1 MGSEE
6 DINKLISYLKSGDY
20 SEIEKEL
27 KEEWEKDF
35 HRIYNTTQKEVTLR
49 KIQKSIRKEKRGRM
63 FRRIHTVSRYA
74 AVFVGIVVVSV
85 WVYKYQLQPTI
96 PLDKITIE
104 QNDGTILIIEDN
116 DTSKPL
122 LSSDLKRDLI
132 APGDRTKASDVE
144 YNTLRI
150 PNGKK
155 LHLQL
160 SDSTIVILNSGSH
173 FKFPVEFVP
182 NEKRQVYLDG
192 EAYFKVT
199 HNPRNPFVV
208 RGNSTETEVLGTEF
222 NVSTYSDQ
230 ETENIVLVEGKVK
243 VYDTQGNAPLELDP
257 GQLASLVKNSSTIQ
271 KSDVDVFNYVAWTY
285 GILVF
290 SNESFGQLIP
300 KLERFYGVEISMN
313 NPELKTKRFTGR
325 FEYETVE
332 ELLSTFQKTTRFSFT
347 KTNYKISIKPLNQH
361 V

>member
-1 MGSEE
+1 MKKEIEYLIEKLTKGMGSEE
-6 DINKLISYLKSGDY
+6 DINKLISILNLEIIVKLK
-20 SEIEKEL
+20 KKL

-160 SDSTIVILNSGSH
+160 SDSTIVILNSGH
-173 FKFPVEFVP
+173 ILNF
-182 NEKRQVYLDG
+182 
-192 EAYFKVT
+192 
-199 HNPRNPFVV
+199 
-208 RGNSTETEVLGTEF
+208 
-222 NVSTYSDQ
+222 
-230 ETENIVLVEGKVK
+230 
-243 VYDTQGNAPLELDP
+243 
-257 GQLASLVKNSSTIQ
+257 QLSL
-271 KSDVDVFNYVAWTY
+271 
-285 GILVF
+285 L
-290 SNESFGQLIP
+290 P
-300 KLERFYGVEISMN
+300 K
-313 NPELKTKRFTGR
+313 KKGR
-325 FEYETVE
+325 Y
-332 ELLSTFQKTTRFSFT
+332 
-347 KTNYKISIKPLNQH
+347 I
-361 V
+361 